1 MDGFSIPAPPQ
12 GSSELRSH
20 ICVRFLSLQDEPL
33 TGKPFSY
40 RLIAI
45 DDDDPL
51 LVHQTV
57 FNFLFYRGCCHTLN
71 TLSLV
76 NLIFGSCYLKE
87 LAADVKT
94 FILDPGSICW
104 FSAAHVCNM
113 FTSVDLLKFTN
124 SKPMHHA
131 RAYMILGDVGVLC
144 VQCRRQNSI
153 LMRFIQEQ
161 QMYARS

>member
-1 MDGFSIPAPPQ
+1 M
-12 GSSELRSH
+12 
-20 ICVRFLSLQDEPL
+20 QDEPV
-33 TGKPFSY
+33 TGMPVSY
-40 RLIAI
+40 RLIAF

-51 LVHQTV
+51 LVHHTV
-57 FNFLFYRGCCHTLN
+57 FNFLFGLLSYVCKI

-76 NLIFGSCYLKE
+76 ILIFGSCYLKE
-87 LAADVKT
+87 FAADVKT

-124 SKPMHHA
+124 SKTMHHA

-153 LMRFIQEQ
+153 LLRFIQEQ